1 MLIERFKRTIERYR
15 LLDRGDRVVVG
26 VSGGMDSMVLVHLL
40 SVSREEYSLSLIVA
54 HVNHGLRPEES
65 LREAKLVE
73 RVAGD
78 LGLPFEQ
85 IQFETR
91 EFQKRSKLS
100 LQDAARRLR
109 FHFFRELLTKYG
121 AQKIALGHNA
131 DDQVETVLIRL
142 LRGSGARGLKGM
154 MPLREGRVIHPLLE
168 SWRTE
173 IEDYAKFHHIPF
185 LQDSSN
191 LKSTYLRNRIRRHLI
206 PLLEKDYQPNL
217 KLLLQKTSH
226 LIRDED
232 DFLEKEADK
241 AYRQMIRE
249 EREGLSFSLA
259 TYREHHPVIR
269 WRLILKV
276 LQQMDSDQ
284 KAPEEGEPPSTA
296 MIYDRLHGSEPCFLL
311 ELPTGGYIERCYETV
326 FLRKGKVEPTAPFEM
341 DVASPGTTT
350 LREVGKE
357 VIIEVVDRR
366 GSSFKP
372 GECPPNVAFFDY
384 QCLHFPLRMRNFRPG
399 DRFQPLGVK
408 GTQKLKEFFVD
419 HKIPRHERPNVPLL
433 ISGEVIAWVAGY
445 RIDERV
451 RVTEKTEKV
460 LRAEIRSVTARA

>member
-1 MLIERFKRTIERYR
+1 MLIESFKRTIERYR

-26 VSGGMDSMVLVHLL
+26 VSGGVDSMVLLHLL
-40 SVSREEYSLSLIVA
+40 CAFRENYSLSPIVA

-65 LREAKLVE
+65 PSEAKLVE
-73 RVAGD
+73 RVAGGF
-78 LGLPFEQ
+78 GLPFEQ
-85 IQFETR
+85 VQFDTR
-91 EFQKRSKLS
+91 EFQRRSKLS

-142 LRGSGARGLKGM
+142 LRGSGPKGLKGM
-154 MPLREGRVIHPLLE
+154 TPIRRGGVIHPLLE
-168 SWRTE
+168 SWRGQ
-173 IEDYAKFHHIPF
+173 IEKYATFHHIPF

-191 LKSTYLRNRIRRHLI
+191 LKPTYLRNRIRRDLI
-206 PLLEKDYQPNL
+206 PLLEKEYQPNL
-217 KLLLQKTSH
+217 KFLLQKTSR
-226 LIRDED
+226 LMRDVD

-241 AYRQMIRE
+241 AYRQMVRE
-249 EREGLSFSLA
+249 ERETLSFSLA
-259 TYREHHPVIR
+259 TYREHHPAVR
-269 WRLILKV
+269 WRLILKM
-276 LQQMDSDQ
+276 LQRMDSNQ
-284 KAPEEGEPPSTA
+284 EAPEEGEPPSTA
-296 MIYDRLHGSEPCFLL
+296 MICDRLHGSEPCVLL
-311 ELPTGGYIERCYETV
+311 ELPAGATMERCYETV
-326 FLRKGKVEPTAPFEM
+326 YLRKGKVEPTAPFEM
-341 DVASPGTTT
+341 EVASPGITA

-366 GSSFKP
+366 GSSL
-372 GECPPNVAFFDY
+372 GLRESPPHVAFFDFHR
-384 QCLHFPLRMRNFRPG
+384 LHFPLRMRNFRPG

-419 HKIPRHERPNVPLL
+419 HKIPRHERRNVPLL
-433 ISGEVIAWVAGY
+433 LSGEVIAWVVGY

-460 LRAEIRSVTARA
+460 LRAEIRSLSAQA